1 LTRGVVDGTI
11 KSGKNLVTY
20 TIKER
25 DMERRRRALTTGQM
39 AEYCQ
44 VRPATVFN
52 WIKGGKLKAYST
64 PGGHYRVRLED
75 FLDFLE
81 KYEIPIDEDFF
92 ASPGSRILIVDDE
105 PNVVEFIERALSG
118 AGEDYLFER
127 ASDGYEAGL
136 KVASF
141 EPNLV
146 ILDLVM
152 PRVDGFE
159 VCRRIKT
166 DLETLGTKVLV
177 VTGYPEEVER
187 AKECGADDYLV
198 KPLRVEELRE
208 KVSNLMRRRAP
219 ATASRRG

>member
-1 LTRGVVDGTI
+1 
-11 KSGKNLVTY
+11 
-20 TIKER
+20 
-25 DMERRRRALTTGQM
+25 MERRRRALTTGQM

-52 WIKGGKLKAYST
+52 WIKEGKLKAYST

-75 FLDFLE
+75 FRAFLE
-81 KYEIPIDEDFF
+81 KYEIPIDEDLFV
-92 ASPGSRILIVDDE
+92 SPGSRILIVDDE
-105 PNVVEFIERALSG
+105 PSVVEFIERALSG
-118 AGEDYLFER
+118 AGGDYRFER

-152 PRVDGFE
+152 PRVDGLE

-166 DLETLGTKVLV
+166 DPETLGTKVLV

-198 KPLRVEELRE
+198 KPLQVDELRE
-208 KVSNLMRRRAP
+208 KVRDLMRRRAP
-219 ATASRRG
+219 VGASRRG

>member
-1 LTRGVVDGTI
+1 
-11 KSGKNLVTY
+11 
-20 TIKER
+20 
-25 DMERRRRALTTGQM
+25 MERRRRALTTGQM

-52 WIKGGKLKAYST
+52 WIKEGKLKAYST

-75 FLDFLE
+75 FRDFLE

-92 ASPGSRILIVDDE
+92 ALPGNRILIVDDE
-105 PNVVEFIERALSG
+105 PSVVEFIERALSG
-118 AGEDYLFER
+118 AGEDYRFER

-141 EPNLV
+141 DPNLV

-152 PRVDGFE
+152 PQVDGFE

-166 DLETLGTKVLV
+166 DPETLGTRVLV

-198 KPLRVEELRE
+198 KPLRVEVLRE
-208 KVSNLMRRRAP
+208 KVWNLMRHRAP
-219 ATASRRG
+219 AAASRWG

>member
-1 LTRGVVDGTI
+1 
-11 KSGKNLVTY
+11 
-20 TIKER
+20 
-25 DMERRRRALTTGQM
+25 MERRRRALTTGQM

-219 ATASRRG
+219 AAASRRG

>member
-1 LTRGVVDGTI
+1 
-11 KSGKNLVTY
+11 
-20 TIKER
+20 
-25 DMERRRRALTTGQM
+25 M

-52 WIKGGKLKAYST
+52 WIKEGKLKAYST
-64 PGGHYRVRLED
+64 PGGHYRVRMED
-75 FLDFLE
+75 FRDFLA
-81 KYEIPIDEDFF
+81 KYEIPIDDDFF
-92 ASPGSRILIVDDE
+92 APSGNRILIVDDE
-105 PNVVEFIERALSG
+105 PNVVEFIERALSEPEG
-118 AGEDYLFER
+118 GYLFER
-127 ASDGYEAGL
+127 AFDGYEAGL

-159 VCRRIKT
+159 VCRRIKS
-166 DLETLGTKVLV
+166 DPETLGTKVLV

-187 AKECGADDYLV
+187 AKEYGADDYLV

-208 KVSNLMRRRAP
+208 KVWNLMRRRAP
-219 ATASRRG
+219 AAASSRRG

>member
-1 LTRGVVDGTI
+1 
-11 KSGKNLVTY
+11 
-20 TIKER
+20 
-25 DMERRRRALTTGQM
+25 MERRRRALTTGEM

-52 WIKGGKLKAYST
+52 WIKEGKLKAYST
-64 PGGHYRVRLED
+64 PGGHYRVRLAD
-75 FLDFLE
+75 FRDFLE

-92 ASPGSRILIVDDE
+92 ASPGNRILIVDDE
-105 PNVVEFIERALSG
+105 PSVVEFIERALS
-118 AGEDYLFER
+118 EPEESYWFER

-141 EPNLV
+141 GPNLV
-146 ILDLVM
+146 ILDLLM

-159 VCRRIKT
+159 VCRRLKS
-166 DLETLGTKVLV
+166 DPETLGTKVLV

-187 AKECGADDYLV
+187 AKECGADDYLL

-208 KVSNLMRRRAP
+208 KVRNLLRHRAP
-219 ATASRRG
+219 VAATRRG

>member
-1 LTRGVVDGTI
+1 
-11 KSGKNLVTY
+11 
-20 TIKER
+20 
-25 DMERRRRALTTGQM
+25 MERRRRALTTGQM

-52 WIKGGKLKAYST
+52 WIRGGKLKAYST

-75 FLDFLE
+75 FRDFLE
-81 KYEIPIDEDFF
+81 KYEMPIDEDFF
-92 ASPGSRILIVDDE
+92 APPGNRILIVDDE
-105 PNVVEFIERALSG
+105 PSVVEFIERALSEPG
-118 AGEDYLFER
+118 GDYRFER

-166 DLETLGTKVLV
+166 DPETLGTKVLV

-187 AKECGADDYLV
+187 AKECGADDYLG
-198 KPLRVEELRE
+198 KPLRVGELRE
-208 KVSNLMRRRAP
+208 KVWNLMRRWAP
-219 ATASRRG
+219 VTASRRR

>member
-1 LTRGVVDGTI
+1 
-11 KSGKNLVTY
+11 
-20 TIKER
+20 
-25 DMERRRRALTTGQM
+25 MERRRRALTTGQM

-52 WIKGGKLKAYST
+52 WIKEGKLKAYST

-81 KYEIPIDEDFF
+81 RYEIPIDEDFF
-92 ASPGSRILIVDDE
+92 APPGNRILIVDDE
-105 PNVVEFIERALSG
+105 PSVVEFIESALSG
-118 AGEDYLFER
+118 AEEGYRFER

-166 DLETLGTKVLV
+166 DQATWGTKVLV

-187 AKECGADDYLV
+187 AKEYGADDYLV
-198 KPLRVEELRE
+198 KPFPVEELRE
-208 KVSNLMRRRAP
+208 KVWNLMRRRAP
-219 ATASRRG
+219 AVASRRG

>member
-1 LTRGVVDGTI
+1 M
-11 KSGKNLVTY
+11 
-20 TIKER
+20 ER
-25 DMERRRRALTTGQM
+25 RRRRALTTGQM

-52 WIKGGKLKAYST
+52 WIREGKLKAYST

-75 FLDFLE
+75 FRDFLE
-81 KYEIPIDEDFF
+81 RYDIPIDGDFF

-105 PNVVEFIERALSG
+105 PSVVEFIEKALGG
-118 AGEDYLFER
+118 AGEGYRFER
-127 ASDGYEAGL
+127 AYDGYEAGL

-146 ILDLVM
+146 ILDLLM

-166 DLETLGTKVLV
+166 DPATLGTKVLV
-177 VTGYPEEVER
+177 VTGYPEEVGR
-187 AKECGADDYLV
+187 AKESGADDYLV
-198 KPLRVEELRE
+198 KPLRVEELRG
-208 KVSNLMRRRAP
+208 KVRTLMGRREP
-219 ATASRRG
+219 AAISRGG

>member
-1 LTRGVVDGTI
+1 
-11 KSGKNLVTY
+11 
-20 TIKER
+20 
-25 DMERRRRALTTGQM
+25 MERRRRALTTGQM

-92 ASPGSRILIVDDE
+92 APPGSRILIVDDE

-118 AGEDYLFER
+118 AGEDYLFEG

>member
-1 LTRGVVDGTI
+1 
-11 KSGKNLVTY
+11 
-20 TIKER
+20 
-25 DMERRRRALTTGQM
+25 MERRRRAFTTGQM

-52 WIKGGKLKAYST
+52 WIKEGKLKAYST

-81 KYEIPIDEDFF
+81 RYKIPIDEDFF
-92 ASPGSRILIVDDE
+92 APPGNRILIVDDE
-105 PNVVEFIERALSG
+105 PSVVEFIESALSG
-118 AGEDYLFER
+118 AEEGYRFER

-166 DLETLGTKVLV
+166 DQATWGTKVLV
-177 VTGYPEEVER
+177 VTAYPEEVER
-187 AKECGADDYLV
+187 AKEYGADDYLV
-198 KPLRVEELRE
+198 KPFPVEELRE

-219 ATASRRG
+219 VVASRRG